1 MLQWEPWLPQV
12 HQTYLC
18 SLGHLLAWKPSQIE
32 AWVLIF
38 KAFDGMDPAWLKD
51 QLWHK
56 DGNRDCQQLH
66 HSPRA
71 VDPSSMRT
79 MFACGRDR
87 VFFENKPF
95 PAGEKGT
102 VPRILSNSLILHIPS
117 LCQDMNQGHSWFS
130 LLLPF
135 FFFYFILSKIVIS
148 VFWTHVKSLV
158 SSPAMKSAGKTRYTT
173 AKRSWH

>member
-87 VFFENKPF
+87 VFFENKLF

-102 VPRILSNSLILHIPS
+102 MSRIWAIPLFCISHLSAKTWIRTTLGLV
-117 LCQDMNQGHSWFS
+117 CFC
-130 LLLPF
+130 F
-135 FFFYFILSKIVIS
+135 FFLFYFILSKIVIS
-148 VFWTHVKSLV
+148 VSWTHVKSLV